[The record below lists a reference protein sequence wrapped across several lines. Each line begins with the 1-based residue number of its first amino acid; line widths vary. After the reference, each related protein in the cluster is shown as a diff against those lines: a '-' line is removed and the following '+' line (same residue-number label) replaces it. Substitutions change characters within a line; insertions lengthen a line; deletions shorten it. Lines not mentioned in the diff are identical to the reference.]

1 MPYNAEEVVFSVSG
15 STAVLADEITLAEAG
30 LREREHLQEWVL
42 AHPEIIRR
50 SGLSPEPEVM
60 IVTFEFDQWTAA
72 AGPQRDRL
80 DVLALG
86 KDGRLVVAELKRDRA
101 PETVDMQAI
110 KYAAMA
116 SRFTLDRLAHYHSA
130 FTRHRYAGADGKE
143 PLSEDEASAKLEAW
157 AGGVLLPE
165 QLVNPR
171 VVLIAE
177 SFPPTVTATAVWL
190 NERGVDL
197 TLMSYHA
204 YRIGSGE
211 IVLTVSQLY
220 PVRDVAQ
227 FVAAPAV
234 EARSSVV
241 TAAYA
246 EVAWALRRWPF
257 LQR

>member
-1 MPYNAEEVVFSVSG
+1 
-15 STAVLADEITLAEAG
+15 
-30 LREREHLQEWVL
+30 
-42 AHPEIIRR
+42 
-50 SGLSPEPEVM
+50 
-60 IVTFEFDQWTAA
+60 
-72 AGPQRDRL
+72 
-80 DVLALG
+80 
-86 KDGRLVVAELKRDRA
+86 
-101 PETVDMQAI
+101 MQAI

-157 AGGVLLPE
+157 AGGALLPE

-171 VVLIAE
+171 VVPIAE

-227 FVAAPAV
+227 FVVAPAV
-234 EARSSVV
+234 EGRSSVV

-246 EVAWALRRWPF
+246 EVAWVPAEMAMFAEVVADKPVVSAITDLCALSPGT
-257 LQR
+257 